1 MCLSVFYLFFFIVPL
16 LCITP
21 FIWVFNKGSKAGAIC
36 GAVTA
41 YPSGA
46 HRVHT
51 RFLMWVRVVRS
62 LVFCVMF
69 CRWFNFC
76 PVSLA
81 IVLSVLLRFTLWY
94 PQTFGH
100 CVVSPSSIY
109 PLVSSN
115 FWPLCRLSFF
125 DIPFGILKLL
135 AIVLSLLFRFTL
147 WHLQTFLT
155 NGRHLSLNCLW
166 TQTFWEYGLA
176 S

>member
-1 MCLSVFYLFFFIVPL
+1 MCLSGFYLFFFIVPL

-21 FIWVFNKGSKAGAIC
+21 FIWVCNKGSKAGAIC

-46 HRVHT
+46 HRVYT
-51 RFLMWVRVVRS
+51 RFLMWVRVARS

-94 PQTFGH
+94 PQIFGH
-100 CVVSPSSIY
+100 SVVSPSSIY

-115 FWPLCRLSFF
+115 FWPLCCLSFF
-125 DIPFGILKLL
+125 DLPFGILKLFL
-135 AIVLSLLFRFTL
+135 QIEDIFPSTVYEHKRFENMD
-147 WHLQTFLT
+147 WHHRECPD
-155 NGRHLSLNCLW
+155 GKS
-166 TQTFWEYGLA
+166 
-176 S
+176 

>member
-1 MCLSVFYLFFFIVPL
+1 MCLSGFYLFFFIVPL

-21 FIWVFNKGSKAGAIC
+21 FIWVFNKGSKTGAIC

-51 RFLMWVRVVRS
+51 RFLMWLRVARS

-69 CRWFNFC
+69 CRWFTFC

-94 PQTFGH
+94 PHTFGH

-109 PLVSSN
+109 PLVSLN
-115 FWPLCRLSFF
+115 FSYKLKTSFPQLF
-125 DIPFGILKLL
+125 MNTNFLRIWIGIIKN
-135 AIVLSLLFRFTL
+135 ARMESLRQI
-147 WHLQTFLT
+147 HQLT
-155 NGRHLSLNCLW
+155 HNC
-166 TQTFWEYGLA
+166 QYIY
-176 S
+176 